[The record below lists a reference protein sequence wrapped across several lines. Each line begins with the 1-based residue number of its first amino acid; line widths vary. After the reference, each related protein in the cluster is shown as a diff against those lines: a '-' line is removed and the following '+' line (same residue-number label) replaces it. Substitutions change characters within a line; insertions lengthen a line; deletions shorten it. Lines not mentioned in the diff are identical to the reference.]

1 MRGEVSI
8 IPPDNTSLSGVLS
21 AIRKAARNDSLSV
34 EDVLVEIGDR
44 SFATALLVP
53 ALILVSPISGIPG
66 TPTIGALIVIL
77 IVSQWIIGRDHLW
90 LPGFIMRRRV
100 KSERMHRALAW
111 FDGPAAF
118 IDRNTY
124 TRLTILTSGP
134 LAVVPL
140 LTVLAIAATWPLLEL
155 LPLVTTIGAFAVS
168 LFAFGLMTKD
178 GAYVVLGYVFVGGL
192 AMIAAGVF

>member
-8 IPPDNTSLSGVLS
+8 IPQDNTSLSGVLS

>member
-1 MRGEVSI
+1 MHGEVSMVSS
-8 IPPDNTSLSGVLS
+8 DNTSLSGVLS

-53 ALILVSPISGIPG
+53 ALVLVSPVSGIPG

-111 FDGPAAF
+111 FDRPAAF

-124 TRLTILTSGP
+124 SRLTLLTSGP
-134 LAVVPL
+134 LAVIPL
-140 LTVLAIAATWPLLEL
+140 LTVLVIAATWPLLEL
-155 LPLVTTIGAFAVS
+155 LPFVTTIGAFAVS

-178 GAYVVLGYVFVGGL
+178 GAYIVLGYAFVGGL

>member
-1 MRGEVSI
+1 MHGEVSI

>member
-1 MRGEVSI
+1 MHSEAPM
-8 IPPDNTSLSGVLS
+8 IPADNPSLTSVLS
-21 AIRKAARNDSLSV
+21 AIRRAAREDSLSV
-34 EDVLVEIGDR
+34 GDVLSEIGDR

-53 ALILVSPISGIPG
+53 ALILVSPVSGIPG

-77 IVSQWIIGRDHLW
+77 IVAQWIVGRDHLW

-100 KSERMHRALAW
+100 GSDRMRRALAW
-111 FDGPAAF
+111 FDRPAAF

-124 TRLTILTSGP
+124 SRLTVLTSGP
-134 LAVVPL
+134 LSVVPL
-140 LTVLAIAATWPLLEL
+140 LTVLAIAATWPLLEF
-155 LPLVTTIGAFAVS
+155 LPFVTTIGAFAVS

-178 GAYVVLGYVFVGGL
+178 GAYVLLGYAFVGGL